1 MKATKNAKTKILPR
15 EILQTIDSVVDTS
28 IKTWEQKGSYQ
39 AQMMVWRARITSIL
53 SDPEISEDAARAL
66 LGTPPTNPGGRI
78 TTGTENRHYRDAA
91 DLLFPKVPQHC
102 SDLKRAPLH
111 EMLITMKT
119 ALHKNV
125 PFEYIRE
132 KMCF

>member
-15 EILQTIDSVVDTS
+15 EILPS
-28 IKTWEQKGSYQ
+28 IKTREQKGSYQ
-39 AQMMVWRARITSIL
+39 AQMMVWRTRIRSIL

-78 TTGTENRHYRDAA
+78 TTGTENRHYRDAV

-102 SDLKRAPLH
+102 SDLKKVPLH